1 MICFTTHLK
10 TVQCGINLNQLEIT
24 NGLTTKKEEIVTLIN
39 RFEGDDVLIV
49 YFQDVRIIDDSRI
62 SSLGQELGELI
73 NNTSNSRIIL
83 NFQNVGFMSSAMIGK
98 LVLFGKKC
106 KEAKVKLRLCTIGE
120 NVEEVFKLMRLNK
133 VFDIDKN
140 EETSIKKIKK

>member
-1 MICFTTHLK
+1 M
-10 TVQCGINLNQLEIT
+10 
-24 NGLTTKKEEIVTLIN
+24 TLIN
-39 RFEGDDVLIV
+39 RFEGDNVLIV

-106 KEAKVKLRLCTIGE
+106 KDAKVKLRLCTIGD

>member
-1 MICFTTHLK
+1 
-10 TVQCGINLNQLEIT
+10 
-24 NGLTTKKEEIVTLIN
+24 VTLIN

-62 SSLGQELGELI
+62 NSLGQELGELI
-73 NNTSNSRIIL
+73 NDTSNSLIIL

>member
-1 MICFTTHLK
+1 
-10 TVQCGINLNQLEIT
+10 
-24 NGLTTKKEEIVTLIN
+24 VTLIN
-39 RFEGDDVLIV
+39 RFEGDNVLIV

-106 KEAKVKLRLCTIGE
+106 KEAKVKLRLCTIGD

>member
-1 MICFTTHLK
+1 
-10 TVQCGINLNQLEIT
+10 
-24 NGLTTKKEEIVTLIN
+24 VTLIN

-106 KEAKVKLRLCTIGE
+106 KEAKVKLRLCTIGD
-120 NVEEVFKLMRLNK
+120 NVDEVFKLMRLNK

>member
-1 MICFTTHLK
+1 M
-10 TVQCGINLNQLEIT
+10 
-24 NGLTTKKEEIVTLIN
+24 TLIN
-39 RFEGDDVLIV
+39 RFEGDNVLIV

-106 KEAKVKLRLCTIGE
+106 KEAKVKLRLCTIGD
-120 NVEEVFKLMRLNK
+120 NVDEVFKLMRLSK

>member
-1 MICFTTHLK
+1 
-10 TVQCGINLNQLEIT
+10 
-24 NGLTTKKEEIVTLIN
+24 VTLIN

-62 SSLGQELGELI
+62 NSLGQELGELI
-73 NNTSNSRIIL
+73 NDTSNSRIIL

>member
-1 MICFTTHLK
+1 M
-10 TVQCGINLNQLEIT
+10 
-24 NGLTTKKEEIVTLIN
+24 TLIN
-39 RFEGDDVLIV
+39 RFEGDNVLIV